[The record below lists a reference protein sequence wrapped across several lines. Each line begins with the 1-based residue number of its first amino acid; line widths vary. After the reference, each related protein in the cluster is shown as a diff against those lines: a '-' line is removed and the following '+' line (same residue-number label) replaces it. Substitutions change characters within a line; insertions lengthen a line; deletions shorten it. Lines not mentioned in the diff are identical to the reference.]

1 MVDARPVH
9 KIGGL
14 SGRRAAR
21 LMNGRKREVFSGVKS
36 NNYFYA
42 VE

>member
-1 MVDARPVH
+1 MMYARPVH

-21 LMNGRKREVFSGVKS
+21 LMNGRKRDI
-36 NNYFYA
+36 NITLNYKKI
-42 VE
+42 